1 MDFTISQNDQTAAGS
16 LDREIVPAGTHL
28 MEIKAAEEKT
38 NEYKVCDENPN
49 GNVLAVRLA
58 TNGGN
63 YKVVFDDIPQH
74 LGWRAQQ
81 LAAACG
87 FDVASGTLS
96 LHPDDLVG
104 RVVSVEISHYTSKA
118 GKVSAVVKKY
128 LPYTPAVAKPAAAP
142 ARRSPVA
149 KVAAAIPGDDIPFLW
164 LAPMLVFIGSAVIA

>member
-1 MDFTISQNDQTAAGS
+1 MDFTISQNDQTTAGTM
-16 LDREIVPAGTHL
+16 DREIVPAGTHL

-38 NEYKVCDENPN
+38 NEYKVCDLNPQ
-49 GNVLAVRLA
+49 GHVLALRLA

-63 YKVVFDDIPQH
+63 YKFVFDDIPQH

-87 FDVASGTLS
+87 NDVAGGVVS
-96 LHPDDLVG
+96 LNPDDLIG

-128 LPYTPAVAKPAAAP
+128 LPAT
-142 ARRSPVA
+142 
-149 KVAAAIPGDDIPFLW
+149 VAAANKPKAATTVKRSPAAKVTAASDDSIPF
-164 LAPMLVFIGSAVIA
+164 

>member
-1 MDFTISQNDQTAAGS
+1 MDFTISQNDQAAAGS

-38 NEYKVCDENPN
+38 NEYKVCDENPH

-63 YKVVFDDIPQH
+63 YKFVFDDIPQH

-96 LHPDDLVG
+96 LHPDDLIG
-104 RVVSVEISHYTSKA
+104 RVVNVEISHYTSKA

-128 LPYTPAVAKPAAAP
+128 LPATVAAANKP
-142 ARRSPVA
+142 KAAQPRRSPAA
-149 KVAAAIPGDDIPFLW
+149 KVTAMSDDSIPF
-164 LAPMLVFIGSAVIA
+164 